1 MRGFFSFVFLTTMFI
16 ISSFIAL
23 DLIIHA
29 TSSMCSVFT
38 ATPESML
45 GSLLP
50 MFLEGLAIWVI
61 GYVSFTFFMD
71 NVKKLGDAS

>member
-1 MRGFFSFVFLTTMFI
+1 MRAFFSFVFLTIMII

-23 DLIIHA
+23 DLIIHV